1 MEAFFTLLQE
11 ILNQYGWVG
20 VLAALFLMYDY
31 RNRCRL
37 EKREA
42 AQDEDEKREKAQLV
56 SRLQKVEDYQ
66 KEKLEKLLVQ
76 TTTALQNTADAS
88 RQMSDASNATTVTMK
103 QLIIAVRGV
112 RCLADSVDNIERGAS

>member
-31 RNRCRL
+31 RNRRRL